1 MGEFN
6 LFMVSACF
14 WRGRLCFG
22 GGIDIFAKVIKAT
35 SINRSFVLYIFS
47 IFTGVWRVCEC
58 MCVDAHTHTRTASGY
73 SGFESK
79 CRDGAFREYEEIQM
93 DSNLE

>member
-22 GGIDIFAKVIKAT
+22 GGID
-35 SINRSFVLYIFS
+35 RSFVLYIFC
-47 IFTGVWRVCEC
+47 IFSGVLRVCEC
-58 MCVDAHTHTRTASGY
+58 MCVDAHTHTLTASGY
-73 SGFESK
+73 SGCEQK
-79 CRDGAFREYEEIQM
+79 CRDGAFREHEEIQM